1 VNSSIIHLVNFKEK
15 GMSSLST
22 FFASRAGI
30 VSAGVFIGVVAAVL
44 QNLGNPP
51 NMGICV
57 ACMERD
63 IVGALGLHRADV
75 VQYIRPEIIGF
86 VFGAM
91 LAAVIF
97 REFRARSGS
106 APLVRFALGFF
117 AMIGA
122 LVFLGCPWRA
132 LLRLAGGDGNAIV
145 GLIGLAFGIGIGSYF
160 FRSGYSLGPS
170 KKTYTSAGL
179 ILPLF
184 MLGLLLLLLIEP
196 KLPTGPVFFS
206 AKGPGSQHA
215 PIAISLIA
223 AIVIGFIAQRTRF
236 CTMGAIRD
244 VILIRDFH
252 LISGLAGLVGGAFL
266 TNLILGQFNPGFMG
280 QPIAHNDSVWNF
292 GGMLL
297 SGLAFALAGGC
308 PGRQLFLAGEGD
320 GDAAI
325 FVLGMLAGA
334 AVAHNFAAASTPAGV
349 GMWGPGAVIAGI
361 IFCLFIGFTMR
372 EKA

>member
-1 VNSSIIHLVNFKEK
+1 
-15 GMSSLST
+15 MSSLSA

-30 VSAGVFIGVVAAVL
+30 ISAGVFIGVVAALL
-44 QNLGNPP
+44 QYMGNPP
-51 NMGICV
+51 NMGVCV

-86 VFGAM
+86 VFGS
-91 LAAVIF
+91 LIAALMF
-97 REFRARSGS
+97 KEYRSRSGS
-106 APLVRFALGFF
+106 APFVRFSLGFF
-117 AMIGA
+117 AMVGA

-132 LLRLAGGDGNAIV
+132 LLRLAGGDINAVVGLLGLIV
-145 GLIGLAFGIGIGSYF
+145 GVGIGAMF
-160 FRSGYSLGPS
+160 LKSGYSLGPS
-170 KKTYTSAGL
+170 KRTYTTAGL
-179 ILPLF
+179 IMPLF
-184 MLGLLLLLLIEP
+184 MLGLLILLLVAP

-206 AKGPGSQHA
+206 AKGPGSQYA
-215 PIAISLIA
+215 PVAVSLIA
-223 AIVIGFIAQRTRF
+223 AIAIGFIAQRTRF

-244 VILIRDFH
+244 VILIKDYH
-252 LISGLAGLVGGAFL
+252 LISGLAGLVGGAFV
-266 TNLILGQFNPGFMG
+266 TNMILGQFNPGFAG
-280 QPIAHNDSVWNF
+280 QPIAHTNIVWNF

-297 SGLAFALAGGC
+297 SGIAFALAGGC

-334 AVAHNFAAASTPAGV
+334 AFSHNFAAASTPAGP
-349 GMWGPGAVIAGI
+349 GLWGPGAVIAGI

>member
-1 VNSSIIHLVNFKEK
+1 MEK
-15 GMSSLST
+15 NMTLLTS
-22 FFASRAGI
+22 FFASRKGMI
-30 VSAGVFIGVVAAVL
+30 FTGLFIGVAAAVL
-44 QNLGNPP
+44 QSLGNPP

-91 LAAVIF
+91 LAALIF
-97 REFRARSGS
+97 REFRARAGS
-106 APLVRFALGFF
+106 APVVRFALGFF
-117 AMIGA
+117 AMAGA

-145 GLIGLAFGIGIGSYF
+145 GLIGLVSGIGIGVLF
-160 FRSGYSLGPS
+160 LRSGYSLGASRKIYPM
-170 KKTYTSAGL
+170 AGL

-184 MLGLLLLLLIEP
+184 MLGLLLLLLLEP
-196 KLPTGPVFFS
+196 KLPTGAVFFS
-206 AKGPGSQHA
+206 TKGPGSQHA
-215 PIAISLIA
+215 PVIISLLA
-223 AIVIGFIAQRTRF
+223 AVVIGFIAQRTRF

-244 VILIRDFH
+244 VILIRDYH
-252 LISGLAGLVGGAFL
+252 LLSGIIALAAGAFAA
-266 TNLILGQFNPGFMG
+266 NLILNQFTPGFQN
-280 QPIAHNDSVWNF
+280 QPIAHTDLLWNF

-308 PGRQLFLAGEGD
+308 PGRQLFLSGEGD

-325 FVLGMLAGA
+325 FVFGMLAGA
-334 AVAHNFAAASTPAGV
+334 AFAHNFAAASTPAGP
-349 GMWGPGAVIAGI
+349 GLWGPAAVITGI
-361 IFCLFIGFTMR
+361 IFCIGIGFTMR